1 MAKFA
6 KRLRK
11 LSGYT
16 ENALVVGTAFGN
28 LNQLLEIYTNVFV
41 VDDDPPSAKARNLIY
56 KENFNDLNTLAQ
68 VGAIFIDLDKIDQ
81 LEVLEDFWQKHK
93 STIFVE
99 GNDCILRH
107 LSKPL
112 FKTGWQCTSL
122 QGIYHVWEKIK

>member
-16 ENALVVGTAFGN
+16 ENALVVGKAFGN
-28 LNQLLEIYTNVFV
+28 LDQLLEIYTNVFV
-41 VDDDPPSAKARNLIY
+41 VDDDPPAAKARNLIY
-56 KENFNDLNTLAQ
+56 KENFDDLNILTQ
-68 VGAIFIDLDKIDQ
+68 VGAIFIDLDKIDK
-81 LEVLEDFWQKHK
+81 LDILEDFWQRHR

>member
-16 ENALVVGTAFGN
+16 ENALVVGKAFGN
-28 LNQLLEIYTNVFV
+28 LDQLLEIYTNVFV
-41 VDDDPPSAKARNLIY
+41 VDDAPPSAKARNLIY
-56 KENFNDLNTLAQ
+56 KENFDDLNVLTQ
-68 VGAIFIDLDKIDQ
+68 VGAIFIDLDKIDK
-81 LEVLEDFWQKHK
+81 LDTLEDFWQRHK

>member
-1 MAKFA
+1 MTKFA
-6 KRLRK
+6 KRLKK

-16 ENALVVGTAFGN
+16 ENALVVGKAFGN
-28 LNQLLEIYTNVFV
+28 LDQLLEIYTNVFV
-41 VDDDPPSAKARNLIY
+41 VDEDPPSAKARNLIY
-56 KENFNDLNTLAQ
+56 KENFNDLNVLTQ
-68 VGAIFIDLDKIDQ
+68 VGAIFIDLDKIEK
-81 LEVLEDFWQKHK
+81 LEILEDFWQRHK

>member
-16 ENALVVGTAFGN
+16 ENALVVGKAFGN
-28 LNQLLEIYTNVFV
+28 LDQLLEIYTNVFV

-56 KENFNDLNTLAQ
+56 KENFDDLNVLTQ
-68 VGAIFIDLDKIDQ
+68 VGAIFIDLDKIDK
-81 LEVLEDFWQKHK
+81 LEILEDFWQRHK

>member
-16 ENALVVGTAFGN
+16 ENALVVGKAFGN
-28 LNQLLEIYTNVFV
+28 LDQLLEIYTNVFV
-41 VDDDPPSAKARNLIY
+41 VDEDPPSAKARNLIY
-56 KENFNDLNTLAQ
+56 KENFDDLNMLTQ
-68 VGAIFIDLDKIDQ
+68 VGAIFIDLDKIDK
-81 LEVLEDFWQKHK
+81 LDILEDFWQRHR

>member
-1 MAKFA
+1 MTKFA
-6 KRLRK
+6 KRLKK

-16 ENALVVGTAFGN
+16 ENALVVGKAFGN
-28 LNQLLEIYTNVFV
+28 LDQLLEIYTNVFV

-56 KENFNDLNTLAQ
+56 KENFDDLNVLTQ
-68 VGAIFIDLDKIDQ
+68 VGAIFIDLDKIDK
-81 LEVLEDFWQKHK
+81 LDILEDFWQRHR

-122 QGIYHVWEKIK
+122 QGIYHVWEQIK

>member
-16 ENALVVGTAFGN
+16 ENALVVGKAFGN
-28 LNQLLEIYTNVFV
+28 LDQLLEIYTNVFV
-41 VDDDPPSAKARNLIY
+41 VDEDPPSTKARNLIY
-56 KENFNDLNTLAQ
+56 KENFDDLNILTQ
-68 VGAIFIDLDKIDQ
+68 VGAIFIDLDKIDK
-81 LEVLEDFWQKHK
+81 LDILEDFWQRHR

>member
-11 LSGYT
+11 LSSYT
-16 ENALVVGTAFGN
+16 ENALVVGKAFGN
-28 LNQLLEIYTNVFV
+28 LDQLLEIYTNVFV
-41 VDDDPPSAKARNLIY
+41 VDEDQPSAKARNLIY
-56 KENFNDLNTLAQ
+56 KENFNDLNVLTQ
-68 VGAIFIDLDKIDQ
+68 VGAIFIDLDKIEK
-81 LEVLEDFWQKHK
+81 LEILEDFWQRHR

>member
-16 ENALVVGTAFGN
+16 ENALVVGKAFGN
-28 LNQLLEIYTNVFV
+28 LDQLLEIYTNVFV
-41 VDDDPPSAKARNLIY
+41 VDDAPPSAKARNLIY
-56 KENFNDLNTLAQ
+56 KENFDDLNVLTQ
-68 VGAIFIDLDKIDQ
+68 VGAIFIDLDKIDK
-81 LEVLEDFWQKHK
+81 LVILEDFWQRHK

>member
-16 ENALVVGTAFGN
+16 ENALVVGKAFGN
-28 LNQLLEIYTNVFV
+28 LDQLLEIYINVFV
-41 VDDDPPSAKARNLIY
+41 IDDSPPSAKARNLIY
-56 KENFNDLNTLAQ
+56 KENFNDLNVLTQ

-81 LEVLEDFWQKHK
+81 LEILEDFWQRHR

>member
-16 ENALVVGTAFGN
+16 ENALVVGKAFGN
-28 LNQLLEIYTNVFV
+28 LDQLLEIYTNVFV
-41 VDDDPPSAKARNLIY
+41 VDEDPPSAKARNLIY
-56 KENFNDLNTLAQ
+56 KENFNDLNVLTQ
-68 VGAIFIDLDKIDQ
+68 IGAIFIDLDKIDQ
-81 LEVLEDFWQKHK
+81 LEILEDFWQRHK

-122 QGIYHVWEKIK
+122 QGIYHVWEQIK

>member
-16 ENALVVGTAFGN
+16 ENALVVGKAFGN
-28 LNQLLEIYTNVFV
+28 LDQLLEIYTNVFV
-41 VDDDPPSAKARNLIY
+41 VDEDPPSAKARNLIY
-56 KENFNDLNTLAQ
+56 KENFDDLNVLTQ
-68 VGAIFIDLDKIDQ
+68 VGAIFIDLDKIDK
-81 LEVLEDFWQKHK
+81 LDILEDFWQRHK

>member
-16 ENALVVGTAFGN
+16 ENALVVGKAFGN
-28 LNQLLEIYTNVFV
+28 LDQLLEIYTNVFV
-41 VDDDPPSAKARNLIY
+41 VDEDPPSAKARNLIY
-56 KENFNDLNTLAQ
+56 KENFDDLNVLTQ
-68 VGAIFIDLDKIDQ
+68 VGAIFIDLDKIDK
-81 LEVLEDFWQKHK
+81 LDILEDFWQRHK

-122 QGIYHVWEKIK
+122 QGIYHVWEQIK

>member
-16 ENALVVGTAFGN
+16 ENALVVGKAFGN
-28 LNQLLEIYTNVFV
+28 LDQLLEIYINVFV
-41 VDDDPPSAKARNLIY
+41 IDDSPPSTKARNLIY
-56 KENFNDLNTLAQ
+56 KEKFDDLNVLTQ
-68 VGAIFIDLDKIDQ
+68 VGAIFIDLDKIDK
-81 LEVLEDFWQKHK
+81 LEILEDFWQRHR

>member
-16 ENALVVGTAFGN
+16 ENALVVGKAFGN
-28 LNQLLEIYTNVFV
+28 LDQLLEIYTNVFV
-41 VDDDPPSAKARNLIY
+41 VDEDPPSAKARNLIY
-56 KENFNDLNTLAQ
+56 KENFNDLNVLTQ
-68 VGAIFIDLDKIDQ
+68 VGVIFIDLDKIDQ
-81 LEVLEDFWQKHK
+81 LEILEDFWQRHK

>member
-16 ENALVVGTAFGN
+16 ENALVVGKAFGN
-28 LNQLLEIYTNVFV
+28 LDQLLEIYTNVFV
-41 VDDDPPSAKARNLIY
+41 VDEDPPSAKARNLIY
-56 KENFNDLNTLAQ
+56 KENFNDLNVLTQ
-68 VGAIFIDLDKIDQ
+68 VGAVFIDLNKIDQ
-81 LEVLEDFWQKHK
+81 LEVLEDFWQRHK

-107 LSKPL
+107 LPKPL

>member
-16 ENALVVGTAFGN
+16 ENALVVGKAFGN
-28 LNQLLEIYTNVFV
+28 LDQLLEIYINVFV
-41 VDDDPPSAKARNLIY
+41 IDDSPPAAKARNLIY
-56 KENFNDLNTLAQ
+56 KENFDDLNVLTQ
-68 VGAIFIDLDKIDQ
+68 VGAIFIDLDKIDK
-81 LEVLEDFWQKHK
+81 LDTLEDFWQRHK

>member
-11 LSGYT
+11 LSSYT
-16 ENALVVGTAFGN
+16 ENALVVGKAFGN
-28 LNQLLEIYTNVFV
+28 LDQLLEIYINVFV
-41 VDDDPPSAKARNLIY
+41 IDDSPPSAKARNLIY
-56 KENFNDLNTLAQ
+56 KENFDDLNVLTQ
-68 VGAIFIDLDKIDQ
+68 VGTIFIDLDKIDK
-81 LEVLEDFWQKHK
+81 LEILEDFWQRHR

>member
-16 ENALVVGTAFGN
+16 ENALVVGKAFGN
-28 LNQLLEIYTNVFV
+28 LDQLLEIYTNVFV
-41 VDDDPPSAKARNLIY
+41 VDEDPPSAKARNLIY
-56 KENFNDLNTLAQ
+56 KENFDDLNALIQ
-68 VGAIFIDLDKIDQ
+68 VGAIFIDLDKIDK
-81 LEVLEDFWQKHK
+81 LEILEDFWQRHR

-122 QGIYHVWEKIK
+122 QGIYHVWKQQ

>member
-16 ENALVVGTAFGN
+16 ENALVVGKAFGY
-28 LNQLLEIYTNVFV
+28 LDQLLEIYTNVFV

-56 KENFNDLNTLAQ
+56 KENFNDLNVLTQ

-81 LEVLEDFWQKHK
+81 LEILEDFWQRHK

>member
-16 ENALVVGTAFGN
+16 ENALVVGKAFGY
-28 LNQLLEIYTNVFV
+28 LDQLLEIYTNVFV
-41 VDDDPPSAKARNLIY
+41 VDEEPPPTKGRNLIY
-56 KENFNDLNTLAQ
+56 KENFDDLNILTQ
-68 VGAIFIDLDKIDQ
+68 VGAIFIDLDKIDK
-81 LEVLEDFWQKHK
+81 LDILEDFWQRHK

>member
-16 ENALVVGTAFGN
+16 ENALVVGKAFGY
-28 LNQLLEIYTNVFV
+28 LDQLLEIYTNVFV
-41 VDDDPPSAKARNLIY
+41 VDADLPSAKARNLIY
-56 KENFNDLNTLAQ
+56 KENFDDLNVLTQ
-68 VGAIFIDLDKIDQ
+68 VGAIFIDLDKIDK
-81 LEVLEDFWQKHK
+81 LDILEDFWQRHK

>member
-16 ENALVVGTAFGN
+16 ENALVVGKAFGN
-28 LNQLLEIYTNVFV
+28 LDQLLEIYTNVFV
-41 VDDDPPSAKARNLIY
+41 VDEDPPSAKARNLIY
-56 KENFNDLNTLAQ
+56 KENFNDLNVLTQ
-68 VGAIFIDLDKIDQ
+68 VGAIFIDLDKIEK
-81 LEVLEDFWQKHK
+81 LEILEDFWQRHR

-122 QGIYHVWEKIK
+122 QGIYHVWEQIK

>member
-16 ENALVVGTAFGN
+16 ENALVVGKAFGN
-28 LNQLLEIYTNVFV
+28 LDQLLEIYTNVFV
-41 VDDDPPSAKARNLIY
+41 VDDAPPSAKARNLIY
-56 KENFNDLNTLAQ
+56 KENFDDLNVLTQ
-68 VGAIFIDLDKIDQ
+68 VGAIFIDLDKIDK
-81 LEVLEDFWQKHK
+81 LVILEDFWQRHK

-122 QGIYHVWEKIK
+122 QRIYHVWEKIK

>member
-16 ENALVVGTAFGN
+16 ENALVVGKAFGN
-28 LNQLLEIYTNVFV
+28 LDQLLEIYTNVFV

-56 KENFNDLNTLAQ
+56 KENFDDLNVLTQ
-68 VGAIFIDLDKIDQ
+68 VGAIFIDLDKIDK
-81 LEVLEDFWQKHK
+81 LDILEDFWQRHR

-122 QGIYHVWEKIK
+122 QGIYHVWEQIK

>member
-6 KRLRK
+6 IRLRK

-16 ENALVVGTAFGN
+16 ENALVVGKAFGN
-28 LNQLLEIYTNVFV
+28 LDQLLEIYTNVFV
-41 VDDDPPSAKARNLIY
+41 VDEDPPSTKARNLIY
-56 KENFNDLNTLAQ
+56 KENFDDLNILTQ
-68 VGAIFIDLDKIDQ
+68 VGAIFIDLDKIDK
-81 LEVLEDFWQKHK
+81 LDILEDFWQRHR

>member
-1 MAKFA
+1 MAKFE

-28 LNQLLEIYTNVFV
+28 LDQLLEIYTNVFV
-41 VDDDPPSAKARNLIY
+41 INDKPSFTKARNLIY
-56 KENFNDLNTLAQ
+56 KENFNDLNALIQ
-68 VGAIFIDLDKIDQ
+68 VGAIFIDLDKIDK
-81 LEVLEDFWQKHK
+81 LETLEDFWQRHR
-93 STIFVE
+93 STVFIE
-99 GNDCILRH
+99 GNECILRH

>member
-28 LNQLLEIYTNVFV
+28 LDQLLEIYTNVFV
-41 VDDDPPSAKARNLIY
+41 VDDEPPSAKARNLIY
-56 KENFNDLNTLAQ
+56 KENFDDLNVLTQ
-68 VGAIFIDLDKIDQ
+68 VGAIFIDLDKIDK
-81 LEVLEDFWQKHK
+81 LDVLEDFWQRHR

>member
-11 LSGYT
+11 LSSYT
-16 ENALVVGTAFGN
+16 ENALVVGKAFGN
-28 LNQLLEIYTNVFV
+28 LDQLLEIYINVFV
-41 VDDDPPSAKARNLIY
+41 IDDSPPSAKARNLIY
-56 KENFNDLNTLAQ
+56 KENFDDLNVLTQ
-68 VGAIFIDLDKIDQ
+68 VGAIFIDLDKIDK
-81 LEVLEDFWQKHK
+81 LEILEDFWQRHR

>member
-16 ENALVVGTAFGN
+16 ENALVVGKAFGN
-28 LNQLLEIYTNVFV
+28 LDQLLEIYINVFV
-41 VDDDPPSAKARNLIY
+41 IDDSPPAAKARNLIY
-56 KENFNDLNTLAQ
+56 KENFDDLNVLTQ
-68 VGAIFIDLDKIDQ
+68 VGAIFIDLDKIDK
-81 LEVLEDFWQKHK
+81 LDILEDFWQRHR

-122 QGIYHVWEKIK
+122 QGIYHVWEQIK

>member
-16 ENALVVGTAFGN
+16 ENALVVGKAFGN
-28 LNQLLEIYTNVFV
+28 LDQLLEIYTNVFV
-41 VDDDPPSAKARNLIY
+41 VDEDQPSAKARNLIY
-56 KENFNDLNTLAQ
+56 KENFDDLNALIQ
-68 VGAIFIDLDKIDQ
+68 VGAIFIDLDKIDK
-81 LEVLEDFWQKHK
+81 LEILEDFWQRHR
-93 STIFVE
+93 STVFIE
-99 GNDCILRH
+99 GNECILRH

-122 QGIYHVWEKIK
+122 QGIYHVWEQIK

>member
-16 ENALVVGTAFGN
+16 ENALVVGKAFGN
-28 LNQLLEIYTNVFV
+28 LDQLLEIYTNVFV
-41 VDDDPPSAKARNLIY
+41 VDEDPPSAKAKNLIY
-56 KENFNDLNTLAQ
+56 KENFNDLNVLTQ
-68 VGAIFIDLDKIDQ
+68 VGVIFIDLDKIDQ
-81 LEVLEDFWQKHK
+81 LEILEDFWQRHK

>member
-16 ENALVVGTAFGN
+16 ENALVVGKAFGN
-28 LNQLLEIYTNVFV
+28 LDQLLEIYTNVFV
-41 VDDDPPSAKARNLIY
+41 VDGDPPSAKARNLIY
-56 KENFNDLNTLAQ
+56 KENFDDLNVLTQ
-68 VGAIFIDLDKIDQ
+68 VGAIFIDLDKIDK
-81 LEVLEDFWQKHK
+81 LEILEDFWQRHR

-122 QGIYHVWEKIK
+122 QGIYHVWEQIK

>member
-16 ENALVVGTAFGN
+16 ENALVVGKAFGN
-28 LNQLLEIYTNVFV
+28 LDQLLEIYINVFV
-41 VDDDPPSAKARNLIY
+41 IDDSPPAAKARNLIY
-56 KENFNDLNTLAQ
+56 KENFDDLNVLTQ
-68 VGAIFIDLDKIDQ
+68 VGAIFIDLDKIDK
-81 LEVLEDFWQKHK
+81 LDILEDFWQRHR

>member
-1 MAKFA
+1 MDKFA

-16 ENALVVGTAFGN
+16 ENALVVGKAFGN
-28 LNQLLEIYTNVFV
+28 LDQLLEIYINVFV
-41 VDDDPPSAKARNLIY
+41 IDDSPPSAKARNLIY
-56 KENFNDLNTLAQ
+56 KENFDDLNVLTQ
-68 VGAIFIDLDKIDQ
+68 VGAIFIDLDKIDK
-81 LEVLEDFWQKHK
+81 LDILEDFWQRHR

>member
-16 ENALVVGTAFGN
+16 ENALVVGKAFGN
-28 LNQLLEIYTNVFV
+28 LDQLLEIYTNVFV
-41 VDDDPPSAKARNLIY
+41 VDDDPPAAKARNLIY
-56 KENFNDLNTLAQ
+56 KENFDDLNVLTQ
-68 VGAIFIDLDKIDQ
+68 VGAIFIDLDKIDK
-81 LEVLEDFWQKHK
+81 LDILEDFWQRHK

-122 QGIYHVWEKIK
+122 QGIYHVWEQIK